1 MSKHEKWMQEA
12 LILARV
18 STSGFSAPNPHV
30 GCVIV
35 KQDEI
40 VGSGHSDPAGGAH
53 AEINALRL
61 AGESAQGASVYVTL
75 EPCNHHGRTGPCS
88 QALIDAGVREVFYAA
103 PDPSPVACG
112 GAQALSGAGIKVVG
126 GLMKV
131 EAREVHRQ
139 FLYSIHTGR
148 PFVTVKAGISLD
160 GRIAL
165 PSGESQWI
173 TSETARNKVQLLRA
187 ERGCVLIGGRTA
199 LVDQARLTVR
209 ELSAVKQPT
218 RVVIDSRGTLPE
230 TLPVFD
236 EEAPSIRFTPQPKWA
251 IDRPIS
257 AIPDMLG
264 VLKQEG
270 INGVLVEGGAKTISR
285 FIQAG
290 VVDEIILYVAPIIL
304 GAGPSWTSELGV
316 ETLANA
322 PRFVLA
328 NSRTLDEGL
337 IQANQEIT
345 LYSRNLS
352 DFITSE

>member
-1 MSKHEKWMQEA
+1 MREA
-12 LILARV
+12 LLQACV

-35 KQDEI
+35 NQDDL
-40 VGSGHSDPAGGAH
+40 VGWGHSDPAGGAH
-53 AEINALRL
+53 AEINALRH
-61 AGESAQGASVYVTL
+61 AGDSAKGASVYVTL
-75 EPCNHHGRTGPCS
+75 EPCNHQGRTGPCS
-88 QALIDAGVREVFYAA
+88 QALIEAGVKEVFYAV
-103 PDPSPVACG
+103 PDPSPEAFG
-112 GAQALSGAGIKVVG
+112 GAEALSNTGIKVEG
-126 GLMKV
+126 GLMRD

-148 PFVTVKAGISLD
+148 PIVTVKAGISLD

-173 TSETARNKVQLLRA
+173 TSETARHMVQLLRA

-209 ELSAVKQPT
+209 DLSAIKQPT
-218 RVVIDSRGTLPE
+218 RVVIDSQGTLPN

-236 EEAPSIRFTPQPKWA
+236 DQAPSIRFTPQPEWT

-257 AIPDMLG
+257 SISEILS
-264 VLKQEG
+264 VLKNEG
-270 INGVLVEGGAKTISR
+270 INGVLVEGGAKTISQ
-285 FIQAG
+285 FLQAG
-290 VVDEIILYVAPIIL
+290 VVDEIVLFVAPIIL

-328 NSRTLDEGL
+328 KSRTLDEGL
-337 IQANQEIT
+337 IHANQEIT

-352 DFITSE
+352 NFLTSE